1 MTQVVRDLMT
11 PDPVILA
18 STRTVTEA
26 ARRMRDDEIGAVLVQ
41 EDGVVCAVLTD
52 RDIVV
57 RMIAEG
63 RDTNGTTLGEICS
76 EPLLTAAPDDDVDVV
91 LATMDAHGI
100 RRVPVLDG
108 EAAVGILSVV
118 DLPVAQV
125 GAGTGRH
132 E

>member
-1 MTQVVRDLMT
+1 MTQVVRDQMT
-11 PDPVILA
+11 PHPTILA

-26 ARRMRDDEIGAVLVQ
+26 ARRMRDDQIGAVLVQ
-41 EDGVVCAVLTD
+41 EDGVVCALLTD

-76 EPLLTAAPDDDVDVV
+76 EPLLTAAPDDDVDAV
-91 LATMDAHGI
+91 LATMRVHGI

-108 EAAVGILSVV
+108 ETAVGILSIV
-118 DLPVAQV
+118 DVLSSQV
-125 GAGTGRH
+125 GATLSRNG
-132 E
+132 

>member
-11 PDPVILA
+11 PDPTILA

-26 ARRMRDDEIGAVLVQ
+26 ARRMRDEEIGAVLVQ
-41 EDGVVCAVLTD
+41 EDGVVCALLTD

-76 EPLLTAAPDDDVDVV
+76 EPLLTAAPDDDVDAV
-91 LATMDAHGI
+91 LATMRDHGI

-108 EAAVGILSVV
+108 ETAVGILSIV
-118 DLPVAQV
+118 DVPSPQV
-125 GAGTGRH
+125 GATLSRNG
-132 E
+132 